1 MEENS
6 ERKKTIKDGDFV
18 LPGDYLGVIEEYL
31 PGDGVIAEDGN
42 LYSTRAGWVRINKD
56 KIEISLEPASKVP
69 PVPKKGDIVYA
80 RVLEVK
86 QQAVLLKMIKIE
98 GQEGNREIATSKLA
112 GIHISQVKDGFV
124 EDLRNEFKVG
134 DIVRARVIADEKSP
148 IQLTTKDPDLGVV
161 YALCSKCR
169 TPLVRKGNQLVC
181 PKCGNVETRKISNLY
196 RKVKI

>member
-1 MEENS
+1 MEEGE
-6 ERKKTIKDGDFV
+6 ERKKTIKNGDFV

-31 PGDGVIAEDGN
+31 PGEGVIVEDGN
-42 LYSTRAGWVRINKD
+42 LYSARAGWVKINKD
-56 KIEISLEPASKVP
+56 KVEISLEPASSVP
-69 PVPKKGDIVYA
+69 PIPKKGDIVYA
-80 RVLEVK
+80 RVIDVK
-86 QQAVLLKMIKIE
+86 QQAVLLRMIKIE
-98 GQEGNREIATSKLA
+98 GQENREIATSKLA

-124 EDLRNEFKVG
+124 EDLRNEFKIG

-181 PKCGNVETRKISNLY
+181 PRCGNVETRKISTLY
-196 RKVKI
+196 RKVKL